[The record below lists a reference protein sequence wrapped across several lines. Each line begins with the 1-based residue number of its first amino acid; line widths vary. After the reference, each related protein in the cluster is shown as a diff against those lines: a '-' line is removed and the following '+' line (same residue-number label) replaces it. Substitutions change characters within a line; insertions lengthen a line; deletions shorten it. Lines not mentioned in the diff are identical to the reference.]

1 MSQKLQIWKNNN
13 PQSPAYGKFYVRAI
27 YDDAFITTEQ
37 LADFI
42 QTQCTVKR
50 SDCKAV
56 LDELGGAMKHF
67 FELGQKIR
75 LDGIGI
81 FKVGISSEGSDTL
94 EGCTAASVKNSRVIF
109 SPETTAV
116 ANGGTAEVQRP
127 ALVNGAP
134 ALVTYHVTTYS
145 HPVTM
150 LKDVRFE
157 LTKNTYA
164 ASVTGS
170 NSTDDGDGGD
180 GDNDGGGAGDRP

>member
-67 FELGQKIR
+67 FELGQKVR

-94 EGCTAASVKNSRVIF
+94 EGCTAANVKSSRVVF

-116 ANGGTAEVQRP
+116 PTGETAEVQRP
-127 ALVNGAP
+127 AMVNGAP
-134 ALVTYHVTTYS
+134 ALVTYNMSTYN

-157 LTKNTYA
+157 LAKNA
-164 ASVTGS
+164 LASSVTAGDD
-170 NSTDDGDGGD
+170 DDGDDGEGGD
-180 GDNDGGGAGDRP
+180 GGGGAGDRP